1 MADSPLWWWAQA
13 VLVARERL
21 LAVKKEKRVLIQRAR
36 DWMAEDRRR
45 TIGEAD
51 DYIGVRRLNDD
62 IALAKHSLAE
72 ALDSFAEHAAEIL
85 ATLGKEK

>member
-1 MADSPLWWWAQA
+1 MNDSPLWWWAQA

-62 IALAKHSLAE
+62 IALAKHSLVE
-72 ALDSFAEHAAEIL
+72 ALDSFAEHAPKIL
-85 ATLGKEK
+85 EALGKEK